1 MKKFLLCFAV
11 VASLI
16 SCSGNDKKTTDPAG
30 ATTSGERSS
39 GDLYFDYT
47 VDGKPMQIAAA
58 DISASY
64 YVTGDKKVFKIFAG
78 KEGEPNVLLVIPHD
92 MTQPSSTPNGSK
104 DYDQQITQGSV
115 SLQNYPEKNYTTNSF
130 NTTYDEMS
138 VVIPDAVVIIS
149 SEKEADKARIITG
162 TFNATTYGEK
172 DSKDPKNTNHKV
184 SGKFRIRHE
193 FSSTNG
199 GEF

>member
-1 MKKFLLCFAV
+1 MILSVAVLLLLAACK
-11 VASLI
+11 
-16 SCSGNDKKTTDPAG
+16 GNESKSTTPAGDEKKTENSG
-30 ATTSGERSS
+30 A
-39 GDLYFDYT
+39 LYFDYT
-47 VDGKPMQIAAA
+47 VDGKDMQIAAE

-64 YVTGDKKVFKIFAG
+64 YVTGNKKVFKIFAG
-78 KEGEPNVLLVIPHD
+78 KDGATSVMLVIPHD

-104 DYDQQITQGSV
+104 DYEQDITQGSV

-138 VVIPDAVVIIS
+138 VVVPDAVVITS
-149 SEKEADKARIITG
+149 SEKEGKTARIISG

-172 DSKDPKNTNHKV
+172 DGKDPKDSNHKV